1 MFIVCGVVSGR
12 QCYTVHV
19 SSMFV
24 LGGLYVFSMF
34 EALVGRDRVMWERKT
49 CLCSILGCHCCL
61 PVPYSVVPT
70 KRRGELRLIG
80 GVQHRPADGEYRSNT
95 GETTQ

>member
-1 MFIVCGVVSGR
+1 MVLVCLR
-12 QCYTVHV
+12 QG
-19 SSMFV
+19 SMFCR
-24 LGGLYVFSMF
+24 
-34 EALVGRDRVMWERKT
+34 VGRGGTGLCGRGRGVCVVYGGSRVV
-49 CLCSILGCHCCL
+49 CLPWWGCHCCL